1 MWRHTKQG
9 DKHVRVRR
17 AQEQPQRPRPEHRRR
32 ACAVDRLAQ
41 AHNLTLRD
49 FSCYYLLWWLSSW
62 LDWLKRQRSLKSE
75 PPPCLATHTSF
86 KRPNTLTNKSHG
98 LHVAD
103 VRVIP
108 AGSLPT
114 TVSGKVVRTGLEDL
128 ISRLD
133 IGENDE

>member
-1 MWRHTKQG
+1 MGRPTRRG

-17 AQEQPQRPRPEHRRR
+17 AQEQPQRPRPERRRR
-32 ACAVDRLAQ
+32 ACTVDRLAQ

-49 FSCYYLLWWLSSW
+49 SRATICYGGSLLGWIGLSAKDLSKASRHPAW
-62 LDWLKRQRSLKSE
+62 R
-75 PPPCLATHTSF
+75 HTSF
-86 KRPNTLTNKSHG
+86 KRPNTLTNKPHG
-98 LHVAD
+98 LHAAD